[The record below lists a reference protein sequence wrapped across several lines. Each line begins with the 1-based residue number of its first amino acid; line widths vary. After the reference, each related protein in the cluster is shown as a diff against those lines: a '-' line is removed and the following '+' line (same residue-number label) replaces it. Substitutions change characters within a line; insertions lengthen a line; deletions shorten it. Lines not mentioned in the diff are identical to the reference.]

1 MQVPCGIGSDTL
13 QFGAAG
19 RTGTLNLGCT
29 AATVSRPT
37 RTALRSGVKPGH
49 DSSFAMPDELGAEQ
63 RGLADVATDRGA
75 HSLW

>member
-49 DSSFAMPDELGAEQ
+49 DSSVAMPGEVPNN
-63 RGLADVATDRGA
+63 VAWQT
-75 HSLW
+75 